1 MKNHKVNCMPMAQ
14 SSQYGVGDNEEP
26 LWKRKSTSSKMK
38 PVRSQN
44 KSIQFQKYLLNGTFE
59 NWLKEME
66 KENEGYLSDL
76 SEWGATGGVAGMTYY
91 SETTEL
97 YDKYENE
104 IWKFLDQMADEFG
117 QTVLEMINESAQ
129 RLDNGIYSSTDFK
142 NYVVWF
148 YAETKA
154 REIIGD

>member
-1 MKNHKVNCMPMAQ
+1 MFINHKVNCMSMSQ

-38 PVRSQN
+38 PVRSY
-44 KSIQFQKYLLNGTFE
+44 STFE
-59 NWLKEME
+59 KWLKEMD

-76 SEWGATGGVAGMTYY
+76 SEHGAIGGVGGMTYY
-91 SETTEL
+91 SETIVL
-97 YDKYENE
+97 YDKYEDE
-104 IWKFLDQMADEFG
+104 IWEFLEQMSDDFG
-117 QTVLEMINESAQ
+117 ETVLNMINQSAE
-129 RLDNGIYSSTDFK
+129 RLNHNISSSLEFK
-142 NYVVWF
+142 NFIVWF